1 MWGDRQASCF
11 ENRTA
16 ILRPLFVNQTAMG
29 RKKGRTALYLRRQP
43 PPEGAHA
50 PPPALTDAPEVAK
63 VENCCSVFL
72 EPHLGHTGAGR
83 FLLSTSFSKVFL
95 HFWQVYSKIGIKVIH
110 LQFLLSG
117 VSSRPD
123 RTGGRGDQVKRD
135 IPGILGRT
143 RNHTTMK
150 MIKTITPSIP
160 CIIHHCGWR
169 TMCRRDAEISVPD
182 VCRDDCPA
190 NNLRQCLP

>member
-1 MWGDRQASCF
+1 M
-11 ENRTA
+11 
-16 ILRPLFVNQTAMG
+16 
-29 RKKGRTALYLRRQP
+29 KGRTALYLRRQP

-50 PPPALTDAPEVAK
+50 PPLVLTDAPEVAK

-72 EPHLGHTGAGR
+72 EPHLGQIGTGW

-95 HFWQVYSKIGIKVIH
+95 HFRQVYSKIGIEVIH
-110 LQFLLSG
+110 PQFLLSG
-117 VSSRPD
+117 SSSWPD

-160 CIIHHCGWR
+160 CIIHHCELQ
-169 TMCRRDAEISVPD
+169 TMRR
-182 VCRDDCPA
+182 
-190 NNLRQCLP
+190 

>member
-1 MWGDRQASCF
+1 M
-11 ENRTA
+11 E
-16 ILRPLFVNQTAMG
+16 
-29 RKKGRTALYLRRQP
+29 GRTALYLRLQP

-72 EPHLGHTGAGR
+72 EPHLGQTGSGW

-95 HFWQVYSKIGIKVIH
+95 HFRQVYSKIGIKVIH
-110 LQFLLSG
+110 PQFLLSG

-135 IPGILGRT
+135 MPGILGRT
-143 RNHTTMK
+143 RNHTTMR
-150 MIKTITPSIP
+150 MIKTIRPSIP
-160 CIIHHCGWR
+160 CIIHHRGLQALSPGAAG
-169 TMCRRDAEISVPD
+169 DSVPG
-182 VCRDDCPA
+182 VGCEGRRVH
-190 NNLRQCLP
+190 NLRTCLPRCFRA